1 MIMVWNISLRLMK
14 LQSCVWWFKTK
25 WNTTGYYKTN
35 RSAGS
40 SLSALSLN
48 SSLLSLTPADFSP
61 VILQT
66 ASKVLID
73 FILHWWYSWHTFKL
87 QNSEEKKRFKTLQS
101 KEITFQVFGGKP
113 PCHMTIRTGFGFQHR
128 RFSGF
133 SHSLL
138 QVAVRLLWRSA
149 HMSPIGACGFET
161 NEHQLAPEVTK
172 GCNMSRNSS
181 IRVCVVI
188 GFVIVFS
195 SSTIQTT
202 QVRWS
207 TRC

>member
-1 MIMVWNISLRLMK
+1 MIQNKMKHYRLLQNKPVCWIILVSTFTEFLTTVPITSRLFTCYIANSLK
-14 LQSCVWWFKTK
+14 
-25 WNTTGYYKTN
+25 
-35 RSAGS
+35 SAYW
-40 SLSALSLN
+40 LHFALVVFL
-48 SSLLSLTPADFSP
+48 AH
-61 VILQT
+61 IQ
-66 ASKVLID
+66 ASK
-73 FILHWWYSWHTFKL
+73 FWR
-87 QNSEEKKRFKTLQS
+87 KKRFKTLQS